1 MQVLIDPRRHDA
13 VLFALDAV
21 AIDTTVDSTVTL
33 VRQLQ
38 QVGVG
43 TAVFSSNSGCQNAL
57 IASGL
62 GDLFTVCVDGPV
74 SASAL
79 VELAGR
85 LAVRPGRCV
94 VVATSSGERR

>member
-13 VLFALDAV
+13 VLFALNAV

-33 VRQLQ
+33 VRQLH

-43 TAVFSSNSGCQNAL
+43 TAVFSSNSGCRNAL

-74 SASAL
+74 SASAD
-79 VELAGR
+79 R
-85 LAVRPGRCV
+85 KSV
-94 VVATSSGERR
+94 V